1 MDKSSSY
8 LRILF
13 VQEKFMLLPF
23 RPQESFFELHAL
35 CPKGELWVS
44 TYEIGYCTT
53 MSEMDSTM
61 AVVIVSTSK
70 WKGQE
75 GERAFR
81 KEAHVNVCM
90 LLCPESRRT

>member
-1 MDKSSSY
+1 MNGQVK
-8 LRILF
+8 LLF
-13 VQEKFMLLPF
+13 AYSVCARKIYTSAL

-53 MSEMDSTM
+53 MYEMDSTM
-61 AVVIVSTSK
+61 AVVIVSAK

-75 GERAFR
+75 GESVQKRGSR
-81 KEAHVNVCM
+81 ECM
-90 LLCPESRRT
+90 YAIVPGEQDMI

>member
-1 MDKSSSY
+1 MNGQVK
-8 LRILF
+8 LLF
-13 VQEKFMLLPF
+13 AYSVCAGKIYTSAF

-35 CPKGELWVS
+35 WPKGELWLS

-53 MSEMDSTM
+53 MYEMDSAM
-61 AVVIVSTSK
+61 AVVIVSTK
-70 WKGQE
+70 WKGRE

-90 LLCPESRRT
+90 LLCPESRT